1 MLLKTSTLLLEGL
14 ADPRNRAIWDEFDGR
29 YRPVLAAFARRMGL
43 SENDADEIAQ
53 EVLARFVERFRA
65 GEYVRD
71 RGRLRSWIFGI
82 ARTRIADSKRARARR
97 RVERGTSALFSVKDE
112 TDPEAAF
119 ADEWRRA
126 LLRQAFAELRAK
138 SRHEPKSL
146 RALELL
152 VLEQR
157 PTKEVAQE
165 LGMTANAL
173 YVARHRAL
181 QSLRTT
187 LARLEREF

>member
-29 YRPVLAAFARRMGL
+29 YRPVLTAFARRMGL
-43 SENDADEIAQ
+43 SENDADEVAQ

-65 GEYVRD
+65 GEYERD

-82 ARTRIADSKRARARR
+82 ARTRVADSKRARARR
-97 RVERGTSALFSVKDE
+97 RVARGTSALFAVQDE
-112 TDPEAAF
+112 AEPETAF
-119 ADEWRRA
+119 NDEWRRA
-126 LLRQAFAELRAK
+126 MLRHAFAELRATK
-138 SRHEPKSL
+138 RHEPKSL

-157 PTKEVAQE
+157 PAKDVAQE
-165 LGMTANAL
+165 LGMTANSL
-173 YVARHRAL
+173 YVVRHRGL
-181 QSLRTT
+181 QSLRTI
-187 LARLEREF
+187 LARVEREF